1 MNILQISA
9 PKSGSYW
16 LHTILHQILKKKGF
30 SIKSFIQQQELY
42 QQAKNM
48 ELSFKDQAGVDMIDI
63 EEDGC
68 YFRIS
73 SIFREKISDPAVYA
87 NSTSLAWTHSTLCS
101 TSFDVLPLF
110 TKRICIVRD
119 PRDRALSA
127 AKFAF
132 TPYMKK
138 HYPSPYSSPE
148 EFMDNEY
155 ANLLE
160 RWIWFYGNYL
170 LHKEKLDIHFV
181 FYERLLH
188 NFPAE
193 LKSLLDYLQVS
204 LSEKEQK
211 EIEEAVT
218 FSNMKNKSPKHLNK
232 GKFGK
237 WVEQLSEEQKEL
249 AIEKAGGLMQHLNY
263 PLETAEAHEKLP
275 SLTSDIPKNKLEG
288 MLRDISWYDLYN
300 SNSL

>member
-16 LHTILHQILKKKGF
+16 LHTILHQILQKKGF
-30 SIKSFIQQQELY
+30 SIKSFIQQQEVY

-48 ELSFKDQAGVDMIDI
+48 ELSFKGQAEVDMMDI

-68 YFRIS
+68 YYRIS
-73 SIFREKISDPAVYA
+73 SVFRKKISDPALYA
-87 NSTSLAWTHSTLCS
+87 DATSLAWTHSTLCA
-101 TSFDVLPLF
+101 TSFDVFPLF
-110 TKRICIVRD
+110 DKKICIVRD

-138 HYPSPYSSPE
+138 HYPSHYSSPE
-148 EFMDNEY
+148 EFMENEFE
-155 ANLLE
+155 NLLE
-160 RWIWFYGNYL
+160 RWVWFYGNYL
-170 LHKEKLDIHFV
+170 LHKEELDIHFV

-188 NFPAE
+188 DFPAE
-193 LKSLLDYLQVS
+193 LKYLLDYLQVS
-204 LSEKEQK
+204 LSQKEQK
-211 EIEEAVT
+211 ELEEAVT
-218 FSNMKNKSPKHLNK
+218 FSNMKSKSPKHLNK

-237 WVEQLSEEQKEL
+237 WVDQLNQKQKEL
-249 AIEKAGGLMQHLNY
+249 AIEKTGDLMQYLNY
-263 PLETAEAHEKLP
+263 PLEMTEGQEKLP
-275 SLTSDIPKNKLEG
+275 SLTSNIPQDKLKEI
-288 MLRDISWYDLYN
+288 LQDISWYELYN